1 MPEDDWINMMHY
13 GELALGILT
22 AIFSGFSLWLVCKGY
37 KLAEDYLKQHNEK
50 VTLERRR
57 LAAENG
63 LRALLYLDH
72 SVTMLF
78 NTAKLI
84 KAHKYSPLK
93 TRAKSQVA
101 HVSPE
106 FRAEAEQYALTA
118 EIFRENY
125 IEDLDSLMNKLKEVQ
140 LNGELI
146 KDPKFK
152 DLFNR
157 YDSAL
162 KALVDGFNTN
172 YAKLTRGGFKD
183 DQFHKLK
190 DLLPLSSSD
199 NSNKLIQ
206 EIDQAGNAI
215 KDFFV
220 YKDK

>member
-1 MPEDDWINMMHY
+1 MIAEWLQLIVSI
-13 GELALGILT
+13 GLLLLGYNFLN
-22 AIFSGFSLWLVCKGY
+22 
-37 KLAEDYLKQHNEK
+37 QHNEK
-50 VTLERRR
+50 ISLERRR

-72 SVTMLF
+72 SITMLF

-84 KAHKYSPLK
+84 RAQKYLPIK

-106 FRAEAEQYALTA
+106 FKAEAEKYAFTA

-125 IEDLDSLMNKLKEVQ
+125 IEEFDSIMSKLKEVQ

-157 YDSAL
+157 FDSAL
-162 KALVDGFNTN
+162 TALVDGFNTN
-172 YAKLTRGGFKD
+172 YSKITREGFKD
-183 DQFHKLK
+183 DQYHQLK
-190 DLLPLSSSD
+190 DLLPLRSSD
-199 NSNKLIQ
+199 TSNKLIR
-206 EIDQAGNAI
+206 EINQAGIAI
-215 KDFFV
+215 KDFFLD
-220 YKDK
+220 KDK